1 MGFECGPNLSILRR
15 RKQERLKVIR
25 KIAGKKNFYSVTSDT
40 KAVQLQQRPAR
51 KNYLGS
57 L

>member
-1 MGFECGPNLSILRR
+1 MGFECGPNLSNLRS

-25 KIAGKKNFYSVTSDT
+25 KIAGKKIFYSVTSDT

-51 KNYLGS
+51 KIYLGS
-57 L
+57 V